1 MRINYTST
9 AKRRYAVKYV
19 CSKCGHV
26 NLQAHTVVESVSAST
41 GGFTTQKREQKL
53 NNQMREALGENMNS
67 RMEKIIEEAGEKK
80 YYAAKYRMR
89 CAKCRHIE
97 PWSLFDLD
105 IFKSIS
111 YLLAIAA
118 VINGFLL
125 DDGGSLNDD
134 DLACYVLL
142 VAALIGLSYLIKYL
156 RRKHLDKK
164 IRQLPPESLPTI
176 IPIK

>member
-1 MRINYTST
+1 MRIEYTST

-19 CSKCGHV
+19 CSECGHV
-26 NLQAHTVVESVSAST
+26 NLQAHTVVESVRAST

-53 NNQMREALGENMNS
+53 NNQMKEALGENMNS
-67 RMEKIIEEAGEKK
+67 RMAKIIEEAGEKK

-111 YLLAIAA
+111 YLLVFPA
-118 VINGFLL
+118 VIMGFMLL
-125 DDGGSLNDD
+125 DDNGSLNDD
-134 DLACYVLL
+134 FACYVLL

-164 IRQLPPESLPTI
+164 ISQLPPESLPTI